1 MHYASAVAVAT
12 RRRLPGLKVRPGAVR
27 QARSE
32 AGLSLAKV
40 ARGDLSRTAIFL
52 IETGKSNPT
61 LPTLELIAERTGKPV
76 DYFLDDELPVTG
88 PAIDFVEIEQHPSS
102 ETVERGI

>member
-1 MHYASAVAVAT
+1 VAVRA
-12 RRRLPGLKVRPGAVR
+12 RRRLPGLRVRPGAVK

-32 AGLSLAKV
+32 AGLSLAGV
-40 ARGDLSRTAIFL
+40 ARADLSRTAIFL

-76 DYFLDDELPVTG
+76 DFFLDDEP
-88 PAIDFVEIEQHPSS
+88 PP
-102 ETVERGI
+102 